1 MVWFA
6 KLIKDWFMQQNA
18 AQGLLLQIVDVFVPE
33 MGKVNSQISLTNMA
47 AFLDPFLHTMAT
59 TRSQTILTRIR
70 DGIFQPL
77 LQSNVTEYSDSE
89 SSEEEDLKAVD
100 GGKMSKRTRKEL
112 KKLINTKYVFEYM
125 NILMYAEN
133 YIFKV
138 ASAPANEGVLEE
150 NREHIYALH
159 DFAL

>member
-1 MVWFA
+1 
-6 KLIKDWFMQQNA
+6 
-18 AQGLLLQIVDVFVPE
+18 
-33 MGKVNSQISLTNMA
+33 MA
-47 AFLDPFLHTMAT
+47 M

-150 NREHIYALH
+150 NRDHIYALH